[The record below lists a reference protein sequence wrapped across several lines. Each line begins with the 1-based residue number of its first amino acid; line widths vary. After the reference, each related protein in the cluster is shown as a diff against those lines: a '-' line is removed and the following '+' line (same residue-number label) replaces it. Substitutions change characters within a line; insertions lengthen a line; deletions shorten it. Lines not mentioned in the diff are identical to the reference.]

1 MAGNRVLLRVSI
13 RPAMSWVPWSGL
25 RVSFR
30 WEVRAGVLM
39 CSIKI
44 VTHLFARQ
52 ATTMAYPDAMPV
64 FEGLYAFRSVFQER
78 KGLRVF
84 RLSIC
89 NIPVQCSSQSV
100 DPVNVLK
107 TNFVPVISN
116 SLLLE
121 KVRVVVY
128 WKLLT
133 FPTTLCTIEKLSLAV
148 LSPVLV

>member
-1 MAGNRVLLRVSI
+1 MYNKVATNPTIKPFWSISPHFCWLRRLRHNSRFSITNLLCWHRRYLRYRMAGNRVLLRVSI

-89 NIPVQCSSQSV
+89 NIP
-100 DPVNVLK
+100 
-107 TNFVPVISN
+107 
-116 SLLLE
+116 
-121 KVRVVVY
+121 
-128 WKLLT
+128 
-133 FPTTLCTIEKLSLAV
+133 
-148 LSPVLV
+148 